1 MCNYKSETERTKV
14 HYSFYDAIIC
24 TIKISKGAQIFHLL
38 QLFDRERYVLFKQK
52 FYMIQNFYVQ
62 IFFKLQYFRMKICIR
77 IVKYSIIDNKIENIE
92 KL

>member
-38 QLFDRERYVLFKQK
+38 QLFDKERNVLFKEK
-52 FYMIQNFYVQ
+52 IVHDTKYLYINILQ
-62 IFFKLQYFRMKICIR
+62 IEILSYKVSSR
-77 IVKYSIIDNKIENIE
+77 IIIHNITDNMEIFNN
-92 KL
+92 